1 MKTIIRII
9 IANTISGPIYI
20 ILALLGFALD
30 RLAEVFAQAYNRI
43 HPTPWKSWLL
53 G

>member
-1 MKTIIRII
+1 MKATIRII
-9 IANTISGPIYI
+9 IANTIFGPLYI
-20 ILALLGFALD
+20 IMALLAFALD